1 MFAVGLRLKFVGQ
14 IRAVVIIASVASYIP
29 KRRIGSGQSSNLNP
43 KILNEEAITN
53 NACRLCSFLRVGSG
67 AEVYSANTVGYTR
80 VAVNSGLN
88 LLGSQFVE
96 VGTDAALDINEVVL
110 PAAEV
115 AGLNENY
122 EFQTLLQTWDGT
134 AYAIYGYCADGQGTE
149 LFGDPSWDGK
159 WLSIAMDG
167 VAVVDIPAGSG
178 FWVQTSGNSSVTMMG
193 QVASAETTK
202 VNVISGL
209 NLLSSAYPKAVN
221 IQDVVPSAEL
231 PGLNE
236 MYEFQTLLQTWD
248 GTAYAI
254 YGYCADGQ
262 GTELFG
268 DPSWDGKW
276 LSIAMDGVADVTL
289 PAGSGFWVQTS
300 GTGTVTFTK

>member
-1 MFAVGLRLKFVGQ
+1 MLAVC
-14 IRAVVIIASVASYIP
+14 AASCAW
-29 KRRIGSGQSSNLNP
+29 
-43 KILNEEAITN
+43 A
-53 NACRLCSFLRVGSG
+53 

-115 AGLNENY
+115 PGLNENY
-122 EFQTLLQTWDGT
+122 EFQTLLQTWDGS
-134 AYAIYGYCADGQGTE
+134 AYAIYGYCADSQGTE

-159 WLSIAMDG
+159 WLTILMDG
-167 VAVVDIPAGSG
+167 VATVDIPAGSG
-178 FWVQTSGNSSVTMMG
+178 FWIQTTGGSTVTMMG
-193 QVASAETTK
+193 QVASAESTSVDVTA
-202 VNVISGL
+202 GL
-209 NLLSSAYPKAVN
+209 NLISASYPKAIN
-221 IQDVVPSAEL
+221 IQEVVPSAEL

-254 YGYCADGQ
+254 YGYCAAGQ

-276 LSIAMDGVADVTL
+276 LTILMDGVADVTL

>member
-1 MFAVGLRLKFVGQ
+1 M
-14 IRAVVIIASVASYIP
+14 
-29 KRRIGSGQSSNLNP
+29 
-43 KILNEEAITN
+43 
-53 NACRLCSFLRVGSG
+53 
-67 AEVYSANTVGYTR
+67 
-80 VAVNSGLN
+80 AVNSGLN

-122 EFQTLLQTWDGT
+122 EFQTTLQTWDG
-134 AYAIYGYCADGQGTE
+134 ANYATYGWCAAGQGTE

-159 WLSIAMDG
+159 WLPFAMDG
-167 VAVVDIPAGSG
+167 VAVVDIPAGTG
-178 FWVQTSGNSSVTMMG
+178 FWIQTTGNSTVTMMG
-193 QVASAETTK
+193 QVASAESTT
-202 VNVISGL
+202 VNVVSGL
-209 NLLSSAYPKAVN
+209 NLLSSAYPKAIN

-236 MYEFQTLLQTWD
+236 NYEFQTVLQTWD
-248 GTAYAI
+248 GANYAS
-254 YGYCADGQ
+254 YGYCAAGQ

-276 LSIAMDGVADVTL
+276 LPYAMDGVADVTL
-289 PAGSGFWVQTS
+289 PAGSGFWVQTT
-300 GTGTVTFTK
+300 GTGTVTFAK